1 MEAQLPPLPIF
12 SFILEKIFRLVNG
25 AMPYEGIVAV
35 KHDGKWGRVCSDDF
49 TDNEAMVVCRSLGF
63 R

>member
-1 MEAQLPPLPIF
+1 MFPIF